1 MSPILGIWASAVTGG
16 LSTNSFESIATQTV
30 GAGGTASITFSSIP
44 ATYTHLQI
52 RFMVK
57 DTDTSTNAQ
66 IPVNIRMNSDSTT
79 SNYALHR
86 FYGDGSTIV
95 SSGFTNTY
103 PFVRAWA
110 SSVSN
115 VTNTF
120 GVGIVDILDYAN
132 TNKYKTVR
140 SIGGT
145 ETNSTGA
152 VGISSGLWMSTN
164 AINTL
169 LLYSDNGNLAQY
181 SHFALYGIKAAS

>member
-1 MSPILGIWASAVTGG
+1 MSPILGIWASQNYTRYS
-16 LSTNSFESIATQTV
+16 LPTSYESIATSIV
-30 GAGGTASITFSSIP
+30 GSGGTTGVTFSSIP

-66 IPVNIRMNSDSTT
+66 IPVNIRINSDSTT

-95 SSGFTNTY
+95 ASGFTNTY

-145 ETNSTGA
+145 ETNSSGA
-152 VGISSGLWMSTN
+152 VGISSGLWMSTS

-169 LLYSDNGNLAQY
+169 YIYSDNGNLAQY
-181 SHFALYGIKAAS
+181 SHIALYGIKGA